1 MVDDLMVSF
10 AGGGMRVQLER
21 GVVGKTEYEI
31 GGLAGGLWSGR
42 SVCLLGATF
51 ANDNLGVGALAAG
64 SVTGLLDAGSG
75 TEVSLLAYSREPG
88 PQPFGWRERTVDLP
102 VMRLRKR
109 GELGHNIYLLL
120 VLAVLWRLAP
130 GDAAKRWWARRNPVL
145 RELAE
150 QDAALSIAGGD
161 SFSDIYG
168 LRVLVDVC
176 LPQVLA
182 LLMGR
187 RLIQLPQTIGPFST
201 AFGRWLGAQVLRRSS
216 VILSR
221 DLESIEQLKGLS
233 GGEALAGRASF
244 CWDVGFLVEPA
255 AGQPVAVEG
264 LDVEK
269 EDPGAL
275 VGLNVSGLLHQGGL
289 HGEDEFHCREVYQE
303 LCARMIPAFVEVHGA
318 RVVLI
323 PHVHGEQSSKD
334 TWICR
339 KLYEESSARW
349 PGRVGFATGWYST
362 AEIKP
367 LLGRCDLVV
376 AGRMHACIGAL
387 SMGTPA
393 VGVAYSR
400 KFKGVFESLG
410 LREWVIAPRTMGVE
424 EMLQALGR
432 CMAKR
437 AEIKVRLR
445 EVMPEVKREIVV
457 KIAAAVWGEG
467 LEGSEHDG

>member
-1 MVDDLMVSF
+1 
-10 AGGGMRVQLER
+10 MRAASQSSSSTTSR
-21 GVVGKTEYEI
+21 TATGD
-31 GGLAGGLWSGR
+31 ADFGR
-42 SVCLLGATF
+42 AARQKVCLLGATF

-64 SVTGLLDAGSG
+64 SVTGLLDAAGG
-75 TEVSLLAYSREPG
+75 PEVSLLSFSREPG
-88 PQPFGWRERTVDLP
+88 PQPFSWRGQSVDLP

-109 GELGHNIYLLL
+109 GELGHNVFV
-120 VLAVLWRLAP
+120 VLALAGLWRVMP
-130 GDAAKRWWARRNPVL
+130 GGRAKGWWAKRNPVL
-145 RELAE
+145 RELVE

-182 LLMGR
+182 LLMRR

-201 AFGRWLGAQVLRRSS
+201 RIGRWMGSQILRRSA

-221 DLESIEQLKGLS
+221 DLESIEQLKGLP
-233 GGEALAGRASF
+233 GGPALAERASF

-255 AGQPVAVEG
+255 KGQPVAVEG

-269 EDPGAL
+269 ADSGPL
-275 VGLNVSGLLHQGGL
+275 VGLNVSGLLHRGGL
-289 HGEDEFHCREVYQE
+289 RGEDEFHCREAYQE
-303 LCARMIPAFVEVHGA
+303 LCVRMIHSFVEQLGA

-323 PHVHGEQSSKD
+323 PHVHGESLSKD

-339 KLYEESSARW
+339 KLYEESSVRW
-349 PGRVGFATGWYST
+349 PGRVGFAKGRYST

-400 KFKGVFESLG
+400 KSKGVFESLG
-410 LREWVIAPRTMGVE
+410 LGECVIDPRTMGVAK
-424 EMLQALGR
+424 MLERLGD
-432 CMAKR
+432 CFDKR
-437 AEIKVRLR
+437 AEVKAKLS
-445 EVMPEVKREIVV
+445 EEMPRVKKEIVER
-457 KIAAAVWGEG
+457 IAAAVLGGKDRKE
-467 LEGSEHDG
+467 

>member
-1 MVDDLMVSF
+1 MHVASKNSYSPTSQAETGEDC
-10 AGGGMRVQLER
+10 Q
-21 GVVGKTEYEI
+21 
-31 GGLAGGLWSGR
+31 GLAACR
-42 SVCLLGATF
+42 RVCLLGATF

-64 SVTGLLDAGSG
+64 SVTGLLDAGNGS
-75 TEVSLLAYSREPG
+75 EVSLLGYSREPG
-88 PQPFGWRERTVDLP
+88 PQPFGWGERMVWLP
-102 VMRLRKR
+102 VIRLRKK
-109 GELGHNIYLLL
+109 GALGHNIYLLL

-130 GDAAKRWWARRNPVL
+130 GDAAKRWWAGRNPVL

-176 LPQVLA
+176 LPQMLA
-182 LLMGR
+182 LLMRR
-187 RLIQLPQTIGPFST
+187 RLIQLPQTIGPFNT
-201 AFGRWLGAQVLRRSS
+201 RIGRWLGSQILRRSS

-221 DLESIEQLKGLS
+221 DLESIAQLKRLP
-233 GGEALAGRASF
+233 GGAALAELASF

-255 AGQPVAVEG
+255 AGQSVVIEG

-269 EDPGAL
+269 EHSGLL
-275 VGLNVSGLLHQGGL
+275 VGLNVSGLLHEGGL
-289 HGEDEFHCREVYQE
+289 RGQDEFKCREAYRQ
-303 LCARMIPAFVEVHGA
+303 LCARMISSFVEQGA

-323 PHVHGEQSSKD
+323 PHVHGEYISKD

-339 KLYEESSARW
+339 QLYEEYSARW
-349 PGRVGFATGWYST
+349 PGRVGFAKGRYTT

-410 LREWVIAPRTMGVE
+410 LGEWVIDPRTMGVE
-424 EMLQALGR
+424 EMLETLGE
-432 CMAKR
+432 CLAKR
-437 AEIKVRLR
+437 AEIETRLAD
-445 EVMPEVKREIVV
+445 VMPKVKNEIVG
-457 KIAAAVWGEG
+457 KIAAAVQDEG
-467 LEGSEHDG
+467 DGRN